1 MFRDESECER
11 ERERERESYYFNQHV
26 IKIIYIFFFAFM
38 NSTHIFLDVYCSNGA
53 KIFRFSSTAGAS
65 F

>member
-11 ERERERESYYFNQHV
+11 ESYYFNQPV
-26 IKIIYIFFFAFM
+26 IKIFFFFFAFM
-38 NSTHIFLDVYCSNGA
+38 NSTHLFLDVYCSSGA
-53 KIFRFSSTAGAS
+53 KIFRFNSTAGAS